1 MKSFIFYREFYSTV
15 PGMEVD
21 LYKSDDLNGSWISWR
36 ACLEAVLVDQ
46 EILYPEDSGLIPEH
60 DLERLAI
67 EHDIYCSVE
76 DV

>member
-36 ACLEAVLVDQ
+36 ACLEAALVDQ
-46 EILYPEDSGLIPEH
+46 GVIDPDLSHLLCEQ
-60 DLERLAI
+60 DLEKLALD
-67 EHDIYCSVE
+67 HDIYCSVE

>member
-36 ACLEAVLVDQ
+36 ACLEAVAISENLLD
-46 EILYPEDSGLIPEH
+46 PEVLSFFTEY
-60 DLERLAI
+60 DLESLML
-67 EHDIYCSVE
+67 ENKIYCSVE
-76 DV
+76 EV